1 MTGYPGSCWTSP
13 PCFRETPPPALT
25 VPRREGE
32 QLNGTAGRGNRWI
45 IQGGQ
50 GKVDC
55 MEQFF
60 SPGPFEAGFPDLQI
74 CIFPHLREFLVFDA
88 RPGES
93 QVRLLQIEEILGNE
107 FFGAVEA
114 EFSHALRHTGEFPF
128 SHLMNLTMHFEET
141 IREVAMSFILEHLG
155 VRMHAEPGTELSPD
169 DLPGVVVYVITGGAA
184 SAHSEVVLDALRSL
198 LEKDGG
204 HESLPEWEGKLTEM
218 VARESEITQR
228 LSREE
233 LAEAIRGD
241 SPDYF
246 TLWDNLN

>member
-1 MTGYPGSCWTSP
+1 M
-13 PCFRETPPPALT
+13 
-25 VPRREGE
+25 E
-32 QLNGTAGRGNRWI
+32 QLFG
-45 IQGGQ
+45 
-50 GKVDC
+50 
-55 MEQFF
+55 
-60 SPGPFEAGFPDLQI
+60 PGPFESGLPDLQL

-88 RPGES
+88 RPGQP
-93 QVRLLQIEEILGNE
+93 QVQLLHTDEILGDD

-114 EFSHALRHTGEFPF
+114 EFSHALRHTGDFPF
-128 SHLMNLTMHFEET
+128 SHLMNITMHFEET
-141 IREVAMSFILEHLG
+141 IREVAMTFILERLG
-155 VRMHAEPGTELSPD
+155 VRMHAEPGSDFSPD

-198 LEKDGG
+198 LERGG
-204 HESLPEWEGKLTEM
+204 HESLPEWEGKLTDM